1 MIIHDLSQEQAEQ
14 ILSRM
19 EDTCV
24 ISDNHTIHNCIGCF
38 GCWIK
43 TPGQCVI
50 KDGYETMGAMLGK
63 TKDLIVVSRMY
74 YGGFSPFVKNVFDR
88 SISYLHAYFE
98 IRNKEMHHRHRY
110 DNKIRL
116 RVFFYGDDITQEEK
130 DTANRY
136 VEAVSINLM
145 ASFEEIRFLT
155 TKELMEGDLC

>member
-1 MIIHDLSQEQAEQ
+1 MIIHDLSPEQAEEV
-14 ILSRM
+14 LSGV
-19 EDTCV
+19 EDNC
-24 ISDNHTIHNCIGCF
+24 IIADNHKIRNCIGCF

-50 KDGYETMGAMLGK
+50 KDGYETMGANLGK
-63 TKDLIVVSRMY
+63 TKELIVISRMN

-88 SISYLHAYFE
+88 SISYLHAYFQ

-110 DNKIRL
+110 DNVIHL

-136 VEAVSINLM
+136 VEAVCVNLK
-145 ASFEEIRFLT
+145 ASFEDIRFVT
-155 TKELMEGDLC
+155 EKELMEGNLC